1 MNSSEIPKR
10 FPAFRKLARKLGASR
25 ATARTAATQR
35 NASAQRSAN
44 QPGRV
49 IEFKS
54 FRMDRISILQMLN
67 SIRDERLDK
76 LETLKEQR
84 NEFLDVL
91 RNSVVMPVED
101 LQRTLQVYCE
111 FRSNVIAMVSNLDE
125 LEEHLVR
132 KLQGKV

>member
-1 MNSSEIPKR
+1 
-10 FPAFRKLARKLGASR
+10 
-25 ATARTAATQR
+25 
-35 NASAQRSAN
+35 
-44 QPGRV
+44 
-49 IEFKS
+49 
-54 FRMDRISILQMLN
+54 MLN

-84 NEFLDVL
+84 NEFLEVL

-111 FRSNVIAMVSNLDE
+111 FRSNVTAMVSNLDE